1 MTTSNKQVTNLLYKR
16 YKLKYK
22 KGGNAMLNS
31 QVKQVVAL
39 EDQAVTGREMKWG
52 FWRAVQVV
60 SWCKC
65 WFNRC
70 VQFAKILHTH
80 VHFSV
85 GLLFKKSN
93 FSQAISL
100 SIIKKKLKSS

>member
-60 SWCKC
+60 S
-65 WFNRC
+65 
-70 VQFAKILHTH
+70 
-80 VHFSV
+80 
-85 GLLFKKSN
+85 
-93 FSQAISL
+93 
-100 SIIKKKLKSS
+100 